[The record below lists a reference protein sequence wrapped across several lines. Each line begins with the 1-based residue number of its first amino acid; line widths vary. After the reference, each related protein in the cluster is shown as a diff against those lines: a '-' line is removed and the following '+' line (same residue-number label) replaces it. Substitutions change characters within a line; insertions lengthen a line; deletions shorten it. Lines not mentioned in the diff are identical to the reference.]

1 MLKALVNALNKQ
13 DTVCKL
19 FVTFFKHELK
29 GKGRRK
35 CTEETIK
42 NAVYSMR
49 VPLSTDSLPQLLSL
63 KRIYWTN
70 NDKCLFNLNLT
81 MMKRIRINKGY
92 VGLVF
97 RQNDYLRVLTEGK
110 HWISLYE
117 KVGHY
122 NLAKPFSAPVE
133 LNLLLQDEKLAE
145 LLTVVEVKDNE
156 IVLQAIDGNF
166 KNVLLPGKYAF
177 WNGVVKYT
185 FTKVDLDKVEID
197 KSISKSILERRELL
211 SYIRVFVV
219 QSFEKGMLFIDGQF
233 VKELGTGT
241 YFFWK
246 NATPIKVETVDL
258 RQRQM
263 EMAGQEMLTKD
274 KAALRI
280 NFMAQFKVIHIY
292 KALVDNKDFEK
303 QLYILLQLALREFV
317 GTFSL
322 DELLEKKD
330 EMANYVLKVI
340 ANKAEA
346 LGVEVKDCGVRD
358 MILPGEVKDIMN
370 QVLIAQKKAQAN
382 VIMRR
387 EETASTRSLLN
398 TAKLMEDNAMLYKL
412 KEMEYVEKI
421 AEKIG
426 EITVAGNGQII
437 DQLKSIFTPEK

>member
-1 MLKALVNALNKQ
+1 
-13 DTVCKL
+13 
-19 FVTFFKHELK
+19 
-29 GKGRRK
+29 
-35 CTEETIK
+35 
-42 NAVYSMR
+42 
-49 VPLSTDSLPQLLSL
+49 
-63 KRIYWTN
+63 
-70 NDKCLFNLNLT
+70 
-81 MMKRIRINKGY
+81 MKRIRINKGY

-97 RQNDYLRVLTEGK
+97 RQNDYQRMLKEGK

-117 KVGHY
+117 KIGHY

-145 LLTVVEVKDNE
+145 MLTVIEVKDNE

-177 WNGVVKYT
+177 WKGVVNYT
-185 FTKVDLDKVEID
+185 FTQVDLDKVEID

-211 SYIRVFVV
+211 PYIRVFVV
-219 QSFEKGMLFIDGQF
+219 QSYEKGMLFIDGQF

-246 NATPIKVETVDL
+246 NAIPIKVETVDL

-263 EMAGQEMLTKD
+263 EISGQEMLTKD

-280 NFMAQFKVIHIY
+280 NFMAQFKVINIY
-292 KALVDNKDFEK
+292 KALVDNNDFEK

-340 ANKAEA
+340 TNKAEA

-358 MILPGEVKDIMN
+358 IILPGEVKDIMN